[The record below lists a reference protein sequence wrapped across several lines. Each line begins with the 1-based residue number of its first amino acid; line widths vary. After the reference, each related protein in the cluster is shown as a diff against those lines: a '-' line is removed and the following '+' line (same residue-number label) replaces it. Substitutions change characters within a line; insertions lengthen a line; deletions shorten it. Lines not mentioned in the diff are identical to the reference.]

1 MGNLK
6 DHLQAGISSTCLEV
20 PSHHQPFITGIVEQH
35 FQVHLGG
42 YLVKTSRLE
51 YSIGV
56 LLHNEIRE
64 NIEVGGQETGV
75 DDA

>member
-35 FQVHLGG
+35 FHLGR

-64 NIEVGGQETGV
+64 NIEVGGQESGV

>member
-1 MGNLK
+1 M
-6 DHLQAGISSTCLEV
+6 
-20 PSHHQPFITGIVEQH
+20 EQH